1 MISMDAHQVRKWDL
15 DSLYYIAF
23 DQIGNNLQEGKIE
36 VDKYYRASVLLND
49 SSNLAYALDLKGL
62 DAYMRDKIDSAKMF
76 ADQSIRLFRILN
88 DSVGLSTA
96 IYNLSNYHEYL
107 GEYTTALR
115 YLHLAREIDIKLGY
129 KKDNDPF
136 YYNRLSDIVYN
147 QGQLELS
154 LRYLHKAWRAQ
165 HESGYSAYYLSPA
178 LHLNY
183 AWLYNDLGITE
194 LAEYYAK
201 KAYSY
206 NFRIYS
212 HIDTN
217 ICK

>member
-1 MISMDAHQVRKWDL
+1 MILILFFSDSSSSPLSSFKQNWMVFFFVLCSAH
-15 DSLYYIAF
+15 
-23 DQIGNNLQEGKIE
+23 KIE

-115 YLHLAREIDIKLGY
+115 YLHLAREIETNI
-129 KKDNDPF
+129 F
-136 YYNRLSDIVYN
+136 SRLSKIDNSNRFENSI
-147 QGQLELS
+147 G
-154 LRYLHKAWRAQ
+154 HK
-165 HESGYSAYYLSPA
+165 EAY
-178 LHLNY
+178 
-183 AWLYNDLGITE
+183 G
-194 LAEYYAK
+194 
-201 KAYSY
+201 
-206 NFRIYS
+206 F
-212 HIDTN
+212 
-217 ICK
+217 